1 MATKAQKFRSEEQ
14 RKSHDKPTSKRKP
27 KKSAWSHDKAHA
39 GSKATHAFE
48 EKGAGKPSRE
58 STRKGAN
65 RTKADA
71 ARNITEEVRKDAP
84 RARANRSRDQGKKVR
99 GH

>member
-1 MATKAQKFRSEEQ
+1 MATKAEQ
-14 RKSHDKPTSKRKP
+14 YRDEVQRTGKSKHTSKRKP

-48 EKGAGKPSRE
+48 EPTPGRPSRE

-71 ARNITEEVRKDAP
+71 ARNTTEQTRKGAP
-84 RARANRSRDQGKKVR
+84 TERARRSKVQGKRVR
-99 GH
+99 GS